1 MWNER
6 YRTNEYMY
14 GKESNDF
21 LRQAAENLLPG
32 RILCLAEGEGR
43 NAVFL
48 AEKGHKVLAVD
59 LSDVGLKK
67 AQALAKERGVKIEI
81 EVADLAGYEI
91 SSESWDAIV
100 SIFCHLPPHVRKEL
114 HRKIVNGLKP
124 GGVFILE
131 GYTPRQ
137 LGLGTGGPPNREL
150 MMTLDELKGEL
161 SGLDFEHALETSR
174 EIVEGFL
181 HTGVGEVIQ
190 LIGRKPG

>member
-14 GKESNDF
+14 GKEPNDF
-21 LRQAAENLLPG
+21 LRQTAENLQPG

-48 AEKGHKVLAVD
+48 AEKGHTVTAVD

-67 AQALAKERGVKIEI
+67 ALVLAEERGVKIDT

-91 SSESWDAIV
+91 SAESWDAIV
-100 SIFCHLPPHVRKEL
+100 SIFCHLPPHVRKAL
-114 HRKIVNGLKP
+114 HRKVVNGLKP
-124 GGVFILE
+124 GGIFILE

-150 MMTLDELKGEL
+150 MMTLDELKEEL
-161 SGLDFEHALETSR
+161 SGLDFEHALETR
-174 EIVEGFL
+174 RGIVEGSL
-181 HTGVGEVIQ
+181 HTGVGEVVQ